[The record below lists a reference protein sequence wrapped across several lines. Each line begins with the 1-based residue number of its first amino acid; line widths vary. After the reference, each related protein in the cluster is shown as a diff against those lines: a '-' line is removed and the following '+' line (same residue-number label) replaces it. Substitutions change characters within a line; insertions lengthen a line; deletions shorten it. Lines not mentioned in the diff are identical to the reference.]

1 MGSSRL
7 VQVSPTS
14 LVNPDGFRSTRRSG
28 AFWPR
33 ARLLALCLTAGAL
46 VSAPVRAAAAG
57 TSGAD
62 AGLGSGSAERPATT
76 SPTTEY
82 YLALGDSLALGYD
95 APTGQGYTDDLFAHY
110 GALIPNLQEVNLGC
124 DGETAGDFLSGNP
137 SCSYSPTTEL
147 AMAEAFLSSHPNQV
161 AFVTINVGSGFP
173 LGCFSPGTF
182 TLISSTC
189 ISSAPTQTTTYL
201 STILT
206 GLRSAA
212 GPSVPIVGMTVPD
225 PFVVLWLNSSV
236 PTAGVSG
243 PQFAQESVSWYEMLN
258 YELAATYASF
268 GDPVADAATAFSSYD
283 LTDLVSSPYGTV
295 PKAVAVAC
303 AWLHGTCPLSSWTVD
318 EVHPNA
324 TGYQEIADTFEAVL
338 GTLPRPTQ
346 IYGTD
351 AIGTSIA
358 VSETEFPSAGS
369 ANAVVLARSDF
380 FADALAGGPLAAKFG
395 GPLLITPGADQS
407 SSIDPRVLAEIQRV
421 LPVGK
426 TVYILGGDLALS
438 PSIDTT
444 LQGLGYVTQRIAGS
458 DEYGTAV
465 NIAQAL
471 GNPTTI
477 FEATG
482 LSFQDALSAVPAAIE
497 TGGAILLTDGPVE
510 PLATGLYLLSH
521 PGDTRYAIGG
531 PLAAAG
537 ADPEATAVYG
547 QDIFGT
553 SAAVA
558 TQFFPGAAIYGA
570 ATAVDFPDALAGG
583 VFMATG
589 GRTGPLLLVS
599 PSAPLPASISSYLG
613 TLAAGTMGDVFGGPL
628 AVGPDVLEALAAAVG

>member
-1 MGSSRL
+1 MGSREPFGRVPGCS
-7 VQVSPTS
+7 
-14 LVNPDGFRSTRRSG
+14 
-28 AFWPR
+28 
-33 ARLLALCLTAGAL
+33 LALAGGAL
-46 VSAPVRAAAAG
+46 VSAPVPAAAVP
-57 TSGAD
+57 
-62 AGLGSGSAERPATT
+62 GSGSAERPAT

-95 APTGQGYTDDLFAHY
+95 APTGQGYTDDLAVHY
-110 GALIPNLQEVNLGC
+110 GAAIPSLQKVDLGLC
-124 DGETAGDFLSGNP
+124 DGETAGTFISGNP
-137 SCSYSPTTEL
+137 NCSYAPATEL
-147 AMAEAFLSSHPNQV
+147 ATAEAFLSSHPNQV
-161 AFVTINVGSGFP
+161 AFVTINVESGFP
-173 LGCFSPGTF
+173 LSCFSPGTF

-189 ISSAPTQTTTYL
+189 VTSVIAQGTTYL
-201 STILT
+201 STILA

-225 PFVVLWLNSSV
+225 PFVVEWLNG
-236 PTAGVSG
+236 ASG
-243 PQFAQESVSWYEMLN
+243 QQVAQESVTWYQMLN
-258 YELAATYASF
+258 QALSATYASF
-268 GDPVADAATAFSSYD
+268 GDPVADAAATFSSYD
-283 LTDLVSSPYGTV
+283 LTDLVSSAYGMV
-295 PKAVAVAC
+295 PEAVAVAC

-324 TGYQEIADTFEAVL
+324 TGYLQIADTFEAVL
-338 GTLPRPTQ
+338 GALPRPTQ

-351 AIGTSIA
+351 AIGTAIA
-358 VSETEFPSAGS
+358 VSQAEFATSDS

-380 FADALAGGPLAAKFG
+380 FADALAGGPLAAKVG

-426 TVYILGGDLALS
+426 TVYILGGDLALG

-465 NIAQAL
+465 DIAEAL

-510 PLATGLYLLSH
+510 PLETALYLLSH

-537 ADPEATAVYG
+537 ADPGATAVYG
-547 QDIFGT
+547 QDLFGT

-558 TQFFPGAAIYGA
+558 AQFFRGAAIYGA

-589 GRTGPLLLVS
+589 GRTGPLLLVN
-599 PSAPLPASISSYLG
+599 PSAPLPSSISSYLG
-613 TLAAGTMGDVFGGPL
+613 TLAARATGYVFGGPL
-628 AVGPDVLEALAAAVG
+628 AVGSDVLAALAAAVG